1 MRKLLFITALL
12 LALPLIGQA
21 QEAPRVEIF
30 GGYSYL
36 RTDNNNNAGLTG
48 VATDQD
54 LHGFNTSFTANLNT
68 WFGVTAEVSGHYGNY
83 NVIGLNVDQDMYVVT
98 VGPRFA
104 LRRYERITPFAH
116 ALVGVA
122 RTSLDAGSITTST
135 GTISTSINDSG
146 FALVVGGGLDININE
161 LVAFRLFQAD
171 YVLTRF
177 NSNTQNNF
185 RASTGIVLKLG
196 SQ

>member
-36 RTDNNNNAGLTG
+36 RTDNNNNGGLTT

-54 LHGFNTSFTANLNT
+54 LNGFATSFTTNLNT
-68 WFGVTAEVSGHYGNY
+68 WFGVTAEVSGHYGSY
-83 NVIGLNVDQDMYVVT
+83 NVGGLNVDQDMYLFT
-98 VGPRFA
+98 AGPRFA
-104 LRRYERITPFAH
+104 LRRYERITPYAH

-122 RTSLDAGSITTST
+122 RTNLDAGSIST
-135 GTISTSINDSG
+135 GVGTISTSINDSG
-146 FALVVGGGLDININE
+146 FALVVGGGVDLNINE

-171 YVLTRF
+171 YVLTRLNN
-177 NSNTQNNF
+177 NSQNNF
-185 RASTGIVLKLG
+185 RASTGLVLKLG